1 MFQNKLKRH
10 IMKRILTCILAIVLS
25 VQVFAQGR
33 AIAGRV
39 TDAQGRPVPYAT
51 VSVKGTSTTVS
62 ADENGNFTIQA
73 APNATLV
80 FSASGFQGTETNIGS
95 HITVNGTLGNQA
107 ALSEVVVTALGPTR
121 SREKIG
127 YAATTFRS
135 DEVVRTAPVSP
146 LDGLQGRVA
155 GADISTMG
163 GQPGASSK
171 IILRGYISL
180 QGSNQALII
189 VDGVPFNNSRLGS
202 GSRGPENVLN
212 AQGGTDF
219 GNGLNDLNPNDIENI
234 TILKGAAATSLYG
247 SRAQNGVVLVT
258 TKKGRAGELRVDVSS
273 SAMFSSV
280 GRLPAWQ
287 NGWGQGWNGEHW
299 KEENGSWGPRLDGRE
314 RLWGSE
320 VDNSRLIK
328 PYTALEDNVR
338 DFYDLGT
345 EFNNSVSLRGGND
358 NANFFFSYGNVSS
371 NGIIPTDADS
381 YKRNTISLRGQLK
394 ASDRF
399 TISSSLNYINKNG
412 KTVSSDDDAAGSS
425 TFENILQIARDI
437 PIVDFKD
444 YKNKF
449 FNINN
454 YFTPYASNPY
464 FSLFENGNQMRSD
477 RFFGNVDLNYKLS
490 NVFNIQWRTGADV
503 TNARLKDWQAVEIPA
518 PNTWRGPNP
527 TNDEGVAFTGAPVGG
542 LTERADFAG
551 EYNSDLFLN
560 YNKDVSDDINLSG
573 FVGANY
579 NERESRLFSSRITEL
594 TIPGFYN
601 LSNSSGAVVSKEQIS
616 KRRLLGAYG
625 QATVAYKDY
634 LYLALNARN
643 DWSSTLPANARTFF
657 YPGASLS
664 LVVSKIANL
673 APVSI
678 DFLKLRAAYGK
689 TGRDA
694 LPYSL
699 ESVLV
704 PGDVLLGF
712 GNLTFPLNNISGFEV
727 SNVIGN
733 NALKPEITTEVELG
747 AEAKFF
753 KNRLGVDVSVY
764 RKVSDG
770 QIINVPIAATTGYRS
785 IITNFG
791 KVENKGIELAVNLV
805 PVKTRDFTW
814 DINYTFTK
822 NKNKVI
828 ELPVGLDKV
837 DFATYRDIKMVAR
850 AGQPMG
856 LVEAP
861 TYERTEDGKI
871 VATSTGQHSVTTQDV
886 LYGDVQRD
894 FIMGLNNSV
903 SYKDVRLGF
912 TLDYRVGG
920 MMFSRTADLAYFT
933 GNAYKTQYNDRRP
946 YIIPNSVVQNGTD
959 AAGKPIYIE
968 NTTPVD
974 VFHFNERY
982 NSATNKGYIYG
993 EYLMPKSFLK
1003 LRDITLSYSLP
1014 KQWVSRISAQSIT
1027 LSLIGRNFLIWTP
1040 KENLFMDPEVSD
1052 IGNDFTSEFG
1062 EVAAS
1067 PSIRSY
1073 GVALRIGF

>member
-1 MFQNKLKRH
+1 
-10 IMKRILTCILAIVLS
+10 MKRILTCILAIVLS
-25 VQVFAQGR
+25 VQLFAQGR

-51 VSVKGTSTTVS
+51 VSVKGTTTTVS

-80 FSASGFQGTETNIGS
+80 FSASGFQATETNIGS
-95 HITVNGTLGNQA
+95 QITVNGTLGNQA
-107 ALSEVVVTALGPTR
+107 ALSEVVVTALGQTR

-258 TKKGRAGELRVDVSS
+258 TKKGRAGQLRVDVSS

-345 EFNNSVSLRGGND
+345 EFNNSVSLRGGNE

-477 RFFGNVDLNYKLS
+477 RFFGNVDLSYKLS

>member
-10 IMKRILTCILAIVLS
+10 IMKRLLTCILAIVLS

-95 HITVNGTLGNQA
+95 QITVNGTLGNQA
-107 ALSEVVVTALGPTR
+107 ALSEVVVTALGQTR

-345 EFNNSVSLRGGND
+345 EFNNSVSLRGGNE

-477 RFFGNVDLNYKLS
+477 RFFGNVDLSYKLS